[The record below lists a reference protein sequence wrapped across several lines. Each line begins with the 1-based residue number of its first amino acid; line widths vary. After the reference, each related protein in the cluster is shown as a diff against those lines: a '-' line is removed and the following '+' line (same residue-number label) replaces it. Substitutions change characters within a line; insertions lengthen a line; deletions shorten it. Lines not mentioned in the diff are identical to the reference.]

1 MKVTIT
7 GKHIDISP
15 EIKKYIED
23 ELYQLEKYEKHILN
37 AKAVIERNDKRYHIE
52 MEIAVKKHQFTAS
65 DEDFELIPSI
75 DNTFKKLKS
84 QLIKYEK
91 KLHDHKKYQ

>member
-7 GKHIDISP
+7 GKHIEISP
-15 EIKKYIED
+15 EIKQYIEN
-23 ELYQLEKYEKHILN
+23 EIEQLEKYDKNIMN
-37 AKAVIERNDKRYHIE
+37 ANAIIERNDKRYNVE
-52 MEIAVKKHQFTAS
+52 MEISVKKHTFTAS

-75 DNTFKKLKS
+75 DNTFKKLKT

-91 KLHDHKKYQ
+91 KLHDHKK